1 MPPKVLDPAANG
13 YTTTA
18 SYYFIPTNAHGIHP
32 ATTVSRWKVTVTT
45 GQDGTGTLITQ
56 TGWSTGPIGTCQ
68 VTNLP
73 ANNSY
78 PYTQIVYEKPPA
90 AGGGTFTSF
99 SNQFQSRP

>member
-1 MPPKVLDPAANG
+1 MPPKVLDPSANG
-13 YTTTA
+13 FTTHA

-32 ATTVSRWKVTVTT
+32 PTSVYRWKVTVTT
-45 GQDGTGTLITQ
+45 GPDGSGTLITQ
-56 TGWSTGPIGTCQ
+56 TGWYQTPIGTCL
-68 VTNLP
+68 VNNLP

-78 PYTQIVYEKPPA
+78 PWTQIIYEKP